1 MIFLQ
6 QTAEQL
12 LDTAAQRQSAL
23 VTIMNFVPLL
33 IINTLS
39 VWFITHVLYFK
50 KSRNRLYYFTFIL
63 LSTAIFVL
71 LFMAQGTKLQMGA
84 ALGLFAVFGIL
95 RYRTEQVNV
104 REMTY
109 LFYLVALSVANG
121 TSPSVRWNLMFTD
134 PVSLFSSKEFMLIFV
149 VNIVFVAVAALM
161 EFAMNRRHRETK
173 LVKYDNID
181 LIIPEKREELKAD
194 LEKRLGIKITN
205 IEVGAVD
212 FLLDCCLLNVHYD
225 PTGVDRGPNTVNQNI
240 RMK

>member
-6 QTAEQL
+6 QTAEAV
-12 LDTAAQRQSAL
+12 LDTAAGRQSAL

-33 IINTLS
+33 VINSLS

-121 TSPSVRWNLMFTD
+121 TSPSVRWNDIFSE
-134 PVSLFSSKEFMLIFV
+134 PVNVICSKEFMLILV
-149 VNIVFVAVAALM
+149 VNIVFIVVASMM
-161 EFAMNRRHRETK
+161 EYAFNRRRRATK
-173 LVKYDNID
+173 LVKYDNIE
-181 LIIPEKREELKAD
+181 LIVPEKRAELKAD
-194 LEKRLGIKITN
+194 LEHRLGLKITN
-205 IEVGAVD
+205 VEVGAVD
-212 FLLDCCLLNVHYD
+212 FLQDCCLLSVHYD
-225 PTGVDRGPNTVNQNI
+225 PTGVDRGPNTVNHNI